1 MAANLGGTAGKF
13 LNARPEQSWT
23 GVFFFS
29 GICLRL
35 IENDLRAEKSGAQD
49 FEGGLIFVSEH
60 VREIAVRLRAMRE
73 ISGMTVEELG
83 ARLTISAQEY
93 AEMETGNVDIPV
105 SVLCEAADI
114 FGISVTELLT
124 GDRAK
129 LKMYSVVRKG
139 RGIGVERTAGYN
151 YAALAHGFAERRV
164 EPLLVTIEPKDES
177 AELHMNTHGGHEF
190 HYCLEGEMRLYIG
203 GHELTIREG
212 DSVYFD
218 SKYPHAM
225 RALNNRPVKLI
236 VIVIK

>member
-1 MAANLGGTAGKF
+1 MSD
-13 LNARPEQSWT
+13 R
-23 GVFFFS
+23 
-29 GICLRL
+29 
-35 IENDLRAEKSGAQD
+35 
-49 FEGGLIFVSEH
+49 
-60 VREIAVRLRAMRE
+60 VREIAERLKTMRE
-73 ISGMTVEELG
+73 IAGLSVEELG
-83 ARLTISAQEY
+83 ERLTITTEAY
-93 AEMETGNVDIPV
+93 AEMEAGEVDIPI
-105 SVLCEAADI
+105 SVLCDAADI

-139 RGIGVERTAGYN
+139 RGIGVERTAGYS
-151 YAALAHGFAERRV
+151 YSALAHGFADRKV
-164 EPLLVTIEPKDES
+164 EPLLVTIEPKSET
-177 AELHMNTHGGHEF
+177 AELHMNTHSGHEY

-225 RALNNRPVKLI
+225 RALSDKPVKLI